1 MGRVVREMGEAGM
14 TTEWQQ
20 VLQRLAEETG
30 ARLAAAEQR
39 IAVPAARGQRGA
51 VWPSGPVD
59 RWWFALVPEGE
70 FLAAAYAVV
79 LGRAVD
85 ASGAAAYSGWT
96 GSWLGRIAVL
106 AALVESPEGR
116 SKGAAVAGV
125 RRWARVWHV
134 LQRWGAERLSARLS
148 DLLWRRDALRAL
160 AFGVARWEAAEREE
174 EAEWARWR
182 AWGEGVAQALE
193 RLEAATAKELG
204 RLFGEVGRLNEE
216 VAAVRTTAVE
226 GARLVAASE
235 RGGSITEA
243 GAAGSAGAASPVGEA
258 VVERFYRDLE
268 DSFRDAALVTER
280 VRGYLPWVAPYL
292 GELVVDLGC
301 GRGDWLAVAQG
312 HGHRV
317 LGVEPS
323 KTLAEEA
330 VARGVP
336 VVVAD
341 GLEWLRGQPEG
352 SVAVVS
358 ALHVLEHL
366 PFAAV
371 LAWLIEAFRVVRP
384 GGLVFFE
391 TPNPENG
398 YVATHHFFNDPTHL
412 RPLTPELLA
421 FALRWAGFDAVEV
434 VRLHPL
440 PGRIEASDPASERLN
455 GWLHGAQDFCVRG
468 VKR

>member
-1 MGRVVREMGEAGM
+1 M
-14 TTEWQQ
+14 
-20 VLQRLAEETG
+20 
-30 ARLAAAEQR
+30 
-39 IAVPAARGQRGA
+39 P
-51 VWPSGPVD
+51 
-59 RWWFALVPEGE
+59 
-70 FLAAAYAVV
+70 
-79 LGRAVD
+79 
-85 ASGAAAYSGWT
+85 
-96 GSWLGRIAVL
+96 
-106 AALVESPEGR
+106 
-116 SKGAAVAGV
+116 
-125 RRWARVWHV
+125 
-134 LQRWGAERLSARLS
+134 
-148 DLLWRRDALRAL
+148 
-160 AFGVARWEAAEREE
+160 
-174 EAEWARWR
+174 
-182 AWGEGVAQALE
+182 
-193 RLEAATAKELG
+193 
-204 RLFGEVGRLNEE
+204 
-216 VAAVRTTAVE
+216 
-226 GARLVAASE
+226 
-235 RGGSITEA
+235 GGSR
-243 GAAGSAGAASPVGEA
+243 PVPPVEKE
-258 VVERFYRDLE
+258 VLERFYRDLE
-268 DSFRDAALVTER
+268 DAFRGAAGVADR

-301 GRGDWLAVAQG
+301 GRGDWLMVAQG

-323 KTLAEEA
+323 AALAEEA

-336 VVVAD
+336 VAVAD
-341 GLEWLRGQPEG
+341 GLEWLRAQPDA

-391 TPNPENG
+391 TPNPENA

-440 PGRIEASDPASERLN
+440 PGRIEASDPAAERLN